1 MSFLKPKTHIEQG
14 DIVILYLSV
23 NSMHA
28 IEAVPTI
35 VNKKGETIQ
44 QIFQTNYGSLKVES
58 IIGVEY
64 GSRVELSKGWANVLQ
79 PTPEL
84 WTQTLPHRTQI
95 IYTPD
100 ISMILHQLEVR
111 PGAVVIESG
120 TGSGSLSHYFLRA
133 LKPTGHLHTFDF
145 HEGRADQ
152 ARDEFKRHGLA
163 AFVTVYHRDVCNLG
177 FSSELDGAADAVFL
191 DLPAPDLAVPHA
203 FKALKLSGGRFC
215 SFSPCIEQSQRCIQ
229 ELTKLGFNEI
239 CSLEVLQQESVIK
252 TRSLPVIDLEF
263 LKLPKTNETTA
274 QTTPSAEESKTPKEL
289 KKYLT
294 SSNPQTLPGHTGF
307 LTFATLPPNIPKA

>member
-1 MSFLKPKTHIEQG
+1 MSFLKPQTHIEKG

-35 VNKKGETIQ
+35 LNKKGETIPH
-44 QIFQTNYGSLKVES
+44 IFQTPYGSLKVES
-58 IIGVEY
+58 IIGVKY
-64 GSRVELSKGWANVLQ
+64 GSRVELSKGWAHVLQ
-79 PTPEL
+79 PNPEL

-111 PGAVVIESG
+111 PGAVVVESG
-120 TGSGSLSHYFLRA
+120 TGSGSLSHFFLRA

-145 HEGRADQ
+145 HDLRATQ
-152 ARDEFKRHGLA
+152 ARDEFRKHGLES
-163 AFVTVYHRDVCNLG
+163 FVTVYHRDVCNLG
-177 FSSELDGAADAVFL
+177 FTSELDGRADAVFL

-215 SFSPCIEQSQRCIQ
+215 SFSPCIEQSQRCINA
-229 ELTKLGFNEI
+229 LSKLGFNEI
-239 CSLEVLQQESVIK
+239 CSMEVLQQENVVK
-252 TRSLPVIDLEF
+252 TRTVPVIDLEF
-263 LKLPKTNETTA
+263 LKQPKSSSSEAT
-274 QTTPSAEESKTPKEL
+274 KTPKEL

-294 SSNPQTLPGHTGF
+294 SSNPQVLPGHTGF
-307 LTFATLPPNIPKA
+307 LTFATLPPNIAKT